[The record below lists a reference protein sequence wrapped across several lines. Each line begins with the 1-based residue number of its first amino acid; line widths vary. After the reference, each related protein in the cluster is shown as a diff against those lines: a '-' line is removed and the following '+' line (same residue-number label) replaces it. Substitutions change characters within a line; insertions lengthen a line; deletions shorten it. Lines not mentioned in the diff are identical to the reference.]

1 MTVTHT
7 LKTPV
12 SHNGVTYEELTFR
25 KPRTGDLVL
34 MDGFQGEMAKTL
46 ALLASISEVPLPAFK
61 MIELDDF
68 QELQLKI
75 APLLGNSPAATV
87 GPTS

>member
-12 SHNGVTYEELTFR
+12 THNSTTYTELTFR

-34 MDGFQGEMAKTL
+34 TDEFKGEIAKTL
-46 ALLASISEVPLPAFK
+46 ALLASISEIPLQAFK
-61 MIELDDF
+61 LIELDDF
-68 QELQLKI
+68 QEIQLKI
-75 APLLGNSPAATV
+75 APLLGNSLAATT
-87 GPTS
+87 GSTS